1 MSRLM
6 RITRLGILAASKH
19 SALPMLWRYDMGG
32 GSNHIGKIVTIAVTV
47 QNAEGR
53 QCTQITSGIKKASTL
68 YIHTAARRWIY
79 RRNIMTKRESI
90 SLNKW
95 KLQWRDLAVLM
106 LRFGRMILFIASVA
120 LDMEK
125 IQEV

>member
-68 YIHTAARRWIY
+68 YAHTAARRWIY

-90 SLNKW
+90 IEILEQMEAAMER
-95 KLQWRDLAVLM
+95 LGGTRAEIWRNDIIYCLCRA
-106 LRFGRMILFIASVA
+106 
-120 LDMEK
+120 
-125 IQEV
+125 